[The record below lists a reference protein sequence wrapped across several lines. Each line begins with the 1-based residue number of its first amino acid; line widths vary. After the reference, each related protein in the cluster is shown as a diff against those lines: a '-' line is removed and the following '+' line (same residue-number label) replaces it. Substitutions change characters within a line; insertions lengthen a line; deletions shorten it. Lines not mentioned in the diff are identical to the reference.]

1 MKVAIYGKEITQD
14 SRKQLELLYNKLV
27 NAGVSICV
35 NKKFN
40 EFLETHCDMNLGFNT
55 YASHISFKECKPDI
69 LLTIGGDGTFLD
81 STTFVRDTGVPIL
94 GINTGRLGFLAN
106 VSKDEVED
114 AADAILNGQYT
125 FDERQLIN
133 VKSTLS
139 DIDFDPD
146 FALNE
151 VAISRKDTTTMLTV
165 HAWIDGEYL
174 NSYWADGLMLSTP
187 TGSTGYSLSCGGP
200 IVMPGSQNFVI
211 TPIAPHNLTV
221 RPFVIPNDVEIRFKV
236 ESREDEYLLS
246 LDSRIYTMANKS
258 EVELSCAPFQI
269 KLVKTPL
276 QNFPSTLRN
285 KLLWGL
291 DRRN

>member
-14 SRKQLELLYNKLV
+14 SRNQLELLYNKLV

-35 NKKFN
+35 NNKFN
-40 EFLETHCDMNLGFNT
+40 EFLTSHCDMNLGFNT
-55 YASHISFKECKPDI
+55 YDSHIAFKECNPDI

-114 AADAILNGQYT
+114 AADAILNGQYI
-125 FDERQLIN
+125 FDERHLIN

-165 HAWIDGEYL
+165 HAWIDNEYL

-200 IVMPGSQNFVI
+200 IVMPGSQNFII

-258 EVELSCAPFQI
+258 EVELCCAPFQI
-269 KLVKTPL
+269 KLVKTAL
-276 QNFPSTLRN
+276 QNFPATLRN

>member
-40 EFLETHCDMNLGFNT
+40 EFLTVHCDMNLGFIT
-55 YASHISFKECKPDI
+55 YDSHITFKQINPDI
-69 LLTIGGDGTFLD
+69 LLTIGGDGTLLD

-114 AADAILNGQYT
+114 AADAILNGEYS
-125 FDERQLIN
+125 FDERHLIS

-165 HAWIDGEYL
+165 HAWIDNEYL
-174 NSYWADGLMLSTP
+174 NSFINTK
-187 TGSTGYSLSCGGP
+187 
-200 IVMPGSQNFVI
+200 IVI
-211 TPIAPHNLTV
+211 
-221 RPFVIPNDVEIRFKV
+221 
-236 ESREDEYLLS
+236 
-246 LDSRIYTMANKS
+246 
-258 EVELSCAPFQI
+258 
-269 KLVKTPL
+269 
-276 QNFPSTLRN
+276 
-285 KLLWGL
+285 
-291 DRRN
+291 

>member
-14 SRKQLELLYNKLV
+14 SKKQLELLYSKLT

-35 NKKFN
+35 NEKFN
-40 EFLETHCDMNLGFNT
+40 QFLEEHCNMQLGFNT
-55 YASHISFKECKPDI
+55 YDSHATFKAFGADI
-69 LLTIGGDGTFLD
+69 MLTIGGDGTFLD

-94 GINTGRLGFLAN
+94 GVNTGRLGFLAN

-114 AADAILNGQYT
+114 AADAILNGEYS
-125 FDERQLIN
+125 FDERHLISVSSPSTVN
-133 VKSTLS
+133 V
-139 DIDFDPD
+139 FDPD

-174 NSYWADGLMLSTP
+174 NSYWADGLMLATP

-200 IVMPGSQNFVI
+200 IVMPGSQNFII

-258 EVELSCAPFQI
+258 EVELRCAPFQI